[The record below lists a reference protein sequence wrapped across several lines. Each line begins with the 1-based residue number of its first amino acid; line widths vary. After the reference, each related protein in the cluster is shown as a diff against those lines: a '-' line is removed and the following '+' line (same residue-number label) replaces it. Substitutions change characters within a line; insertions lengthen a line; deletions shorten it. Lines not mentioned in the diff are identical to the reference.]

1 MADRSPFT
9 HAIPNSAVRRDI
21 ARAVADGVPVE
32 QLAEVHG
39 ISVST
44 VRAYAAEFQGAQR
57 VLAIIDDHTRSAIIA
72 GCRGGSRRRWERQ
85 YGTTV
90 VRELLGEE

>member
-1 MADRSPFT
+1 MTERFQ
-9 HAIPNSAVRRDI
+9 HAIPDPSVRRDI
-21 ARAVADGVPVE
+21 ALAVADGVPVE
-32 QLAEVHG
+32 QLAAEFG

-57 VLAIIDDHTRSAIIA
+57 VLAIIDDHTRGAIIA

-90 VRELLGEE
+90 VRELLGGE